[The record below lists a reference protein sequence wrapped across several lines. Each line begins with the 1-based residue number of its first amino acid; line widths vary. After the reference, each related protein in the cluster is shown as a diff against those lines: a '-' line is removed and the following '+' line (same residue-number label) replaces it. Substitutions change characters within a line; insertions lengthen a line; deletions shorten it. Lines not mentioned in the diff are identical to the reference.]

1 MATSEAFQLI
11 DWWLVGSSALWIT
24 GLAVLLAAL
33 SYHDWLTHETGRR
46 LRDQFKTRSWGIP
59 FALGMTL
66 FCTGLAA
73 GRDTAWWGRALWGT
87 LALSCL
93 WQLITQLRR
102 R

>member
-1 MATSEAFQLI
+1 MSTSDAFDFI

-33 SYHDWLTHETGRR
+33 SYHDWLAHETGRR

-73 GRDTAWWGRALWGT
+73 ARDTPWWERALWST
-87 LALSCL
+87 LGLSFL
-93 WQLITQLRR
+93 WQLIAHFRSR
-102 R
+102 